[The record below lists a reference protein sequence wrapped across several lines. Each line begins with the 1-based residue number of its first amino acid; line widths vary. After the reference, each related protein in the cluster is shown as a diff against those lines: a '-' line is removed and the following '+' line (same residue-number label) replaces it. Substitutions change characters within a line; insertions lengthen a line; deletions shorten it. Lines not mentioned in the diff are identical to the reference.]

1 MADIGRQPMNP
12 DLFQKIERI
21 LHDMIHGDDTAKLQ
35 ANVDAAELPSEAVP
49 RIAEVC
55 NEDDRVRSKTAGE
68 VLKMMTH
75 HAARPGAKVEAR
87 NMTGELSKLVNDNSP
102 KNLRLLAI
110 DLLGYVG
117 GAEAVPALSR
127 QLTDPVTQDVA
138 RMALERIPSR
148 AAETALKTALSKSS
162 PEFRKSLE
170 LSLSHRKMEFKT
182 VGVKL

>member
-1 MADIGRQPMNP
+1 MDT
-12 DLFQKIERI
+12 DFSQKIERI
-21 LHDMIHGDDTAKLQ
+21 LNDMIQGDDTAKLQ
-35 ANVDAAELPSEAVP
+35 ANTVGGELPSEATPIV
-49 RIAEVC
+49 AEVC
-55 NEDDRVRSKTAGE
+55 SGDDRVRSKTAGE

-87 NMTGELSKLVNDNSP
+87 NMTGELSKLVNNHSP

-117 GAEAVPALSR
+117 GAEAVPALSK
-127 QLTDPVTQDVA
+127 QLMDPDTQDAA

-148 AAETALKTALSKSS
+148 AAETALKTAISKSS